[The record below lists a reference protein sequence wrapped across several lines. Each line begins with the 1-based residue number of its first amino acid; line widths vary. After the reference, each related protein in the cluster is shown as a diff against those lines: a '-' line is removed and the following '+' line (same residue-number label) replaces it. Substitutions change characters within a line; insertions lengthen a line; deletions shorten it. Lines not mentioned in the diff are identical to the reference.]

1 MTSVSDDLVEECCL
15 AILHDKMHISH
26 LMVHTQQIEKTRII
40 RMNRKFKREE
50 AYEGG
55 TS

>member
-1 MTSVSDDLVEECCL
+1 MTSVSDDPVEECCL
-15 AILHDKMHISH
+15 AMLHDKMHISR
-26 LMVHTQQIEKTRII
+26 LMVHTQQIEKTRLQ
-40 RMNRKFKREE
+40 RKSRKFKREE